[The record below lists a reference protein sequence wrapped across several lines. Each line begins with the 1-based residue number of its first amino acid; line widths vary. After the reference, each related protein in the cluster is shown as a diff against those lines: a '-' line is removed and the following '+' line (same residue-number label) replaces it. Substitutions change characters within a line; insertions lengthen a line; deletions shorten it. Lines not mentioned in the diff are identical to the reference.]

1 MATDIPS
8 DQPEK
13 MLSFSLLSHSPTQLA
28 PRLGRLSRV
37 GRKPI
42 LTPGYL
48 PITSRGVLP
57 HVSHDNIKEHM
68 SIGSLYVALE
78 DCTWIFPLISY
89 CL

>member
-1 MATDIPS
+1 MASDIPPDHS
-8 DQPEK
+8 GE
-13 MLSFSLLSHSPTQLA
+13 MLSFSLLSHPPTQLA
-28 PRLGRLSRV
+28 PRLGRLCRV

-68 SIGSLYVALE
+68 SIASLYVALE
-78 DCTWIFPLISY
+78 DCT
-89 CL
+89 